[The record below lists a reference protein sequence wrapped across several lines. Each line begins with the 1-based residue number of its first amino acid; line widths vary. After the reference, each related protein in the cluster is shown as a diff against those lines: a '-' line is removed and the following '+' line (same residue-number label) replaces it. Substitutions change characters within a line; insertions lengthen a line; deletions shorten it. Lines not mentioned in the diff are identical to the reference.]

1 MQVIGLEAAN
11 GSTKIVSKGMT
22 EKYENRLE
30 RVFGREFNILGK
42 NSQTVYEYEGQRF
55 IISNKGTTSAGRN
68 SKRYSTQEFL
78 IENLIAIARVQKET
92 DVILGTGLPCLDYL
106 DEKARQAVKENLI
119 GEHVIK
125 VGDTVHNIKVHDVFI
140 IPQPLGTLL
149 DFMYDNELNIV
160 NDRDKFRWLIIDIG
174 RGTTDI
180 LLTDGLRAVK
190 ITGANIGSMDITNLY
205 LEYIND
211 KYIGTDYK
219 FERSDVGANNDT
231 SIRKYEQ
238 TFDFSK
244 ELDMAKKEIARRIM
258 TFINDE
264 GIDFSIADRIIYTGG
279 TSLALQDYLQMNTN
293 AKLYTYPELGNAR
306 GYHKFVLYKNAS
318 TKSTNMKR
326 GRK

>member
-42 NSQTVYEYEGQRF
+42 NSQTVYEYEEQRF

-78 IENLIAIARVQKET
+78 IENLVAIARVQKET
-92 DVILGTGLPCLDYL
+92 DVVLGTGLPCLDYL
-106 DEKARQAVKENLI
+106 DEKVHQAVKENLI
-119 GEHVIK
+119 GEHTIK

-180 LLTDGLRAVK
+180 LLTDGLRATK

-219 FERSDVGANNDT
+219 FERSDVGANNDV

-244 ELDMAKKEIARRIM
+244 ELDMAKKEITRRIM

-264 GIDFSIADRIIYTGG
+264 GIDFSMADRIIYTGG
-279 TSLALQDYLQMNTN
+279 TSLALKDYLQMNTN

-306 GYHKFVLYKNAS
+306 GYHKFVLYKNA
-318 TKSTNMKR
+318 TVKNTNMKR